1 MLHVA
6 VKHGCKL
13 FSHSLP
19 GSSVLLEDAINASTT
34 ILSSTKSSVPRVE
47 ALHLLGSLLCLP
59 DLYPNIPVIGVS
71 GEGEELCEGV
81 EPCEG
86 EAVETLKLKE
96 KIIDTL
102 FRAARVEPTRVSR
115 SLALYQVGVLVFTE
129 LQADRP
135 SPRLPEGMNI
145 LLASLQV
152 SRQKSDNGG
161 YCG

>member
-6 VKHGCKL
+6 VKHGCKI

-19 GSSVLLEDAINASTT
+19 GSSILLEDAINASTT
-34 ILSSTKSSVPRVE
+34 ILSSTKNSVPRVE
-47 ALHLLGSLLCLP
+47 ALFLLGSLLCLP
-59 DLYPNIPVIGVS
+59 DMYPSNPVIGAG
-71 GEGEELCEGV
+71 GEGVELCEG
-81 EPCEG
+81 G
-86 EAVETLKLKE
+86 AVETLKLKE

-102 FRAARVEPTRVSR
+102 FRSARVEPARVSR

-129 LQADRP
+129 LQADSP

-152 SRQKSDNGG
+152 S
-161 YCG
+161 